1 MQVRWNRAAKHPLA
15 HAILEKCRQ
24 EGLQLPAVEHVET
37 LSGLGLRADSE
48 GHSIV
53 LGNQELM
60 KQSGCDIRSALPEM
74 EAAARQGYSV
84 IALGVDQQFCGFFVI
99 ADQLKSDTAQAIAQ
113 LKDMGIT
120 PVMVTGDHPL
130 SAHAIARQAGIDE
143 VIAKVLP
150 QEKGEVV
157 KRFQKEH
164 KVAMVGDGIND
175 AVALT
180 QADVGIAIGSGSD
193 VAVESADII
202 LMKDSIVDVAT
213 AIRLSKA
220 VIRNIHQNLFWAF
233 FYNSIG
239 IPIAAGVLYAFGWP
253 AALAGICRCGDGLL
267 QRLRGDQRPASS
279 PFQSINR
286 NENSRSNLSS
296 YRKRLFF
303 AKKKVAARQLSTDS
317 RIGMKETA
325 HGSFKR

>member
-1 MQVRWNRAAKHPLA
+1 MLLV
-15 HAILEKCRQ
+15 
-24 EGLQLPAVEHVET
+24 
-37 LSGLGLRADSE
+37 
-48 GHSIV
+48 
-53 LGNQELM
+53 NQYLM
-60 KQSGCDIRSALPEM
+60 KQSDCDIRSALPEM

-157 KRFQKEH
+157 KRFQNEH

-239 IPIAAGVLYAFGWP
+239 IPIAAGVLYAFGGP
-253 AALAGICRCGDGLL
+253 LLSPVFAGAAMAFSSVCVVTNAL
-267 QRLRGDQRPASS
+267 RLRR
-279 PFQSINR
+279 
-286 NENSRSNLSS
+286 
-296 YRKRLFF
+296 
-303 AKKKVAARQLSTDS
+303 
-317 RIGMKETA
+317 
-325 HGSFKR
+325 FKA